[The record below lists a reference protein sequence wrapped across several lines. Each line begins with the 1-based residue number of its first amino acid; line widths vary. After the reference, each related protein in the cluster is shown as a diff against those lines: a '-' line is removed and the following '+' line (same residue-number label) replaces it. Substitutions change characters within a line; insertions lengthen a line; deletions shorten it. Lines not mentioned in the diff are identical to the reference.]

1 VTNSLGVAGLLSQDL
16 SATRSSSLR
25 PRRLATPVI
34 EDFVDQIVSGNIPP
48 GTDLPSEASICSYLG
63 ISRTVL
69 REVLKVLEQKGL
81 VRVENGKGTST
92 TEQDDWK
99 LLDPVVLAARLR
111 HDGDFS
117 FRDHIVSVR
126 IALEAE
132 MALVGNPEQL
142 DDVAKK
148 IGALRSSISDQ
159 ERYFEAD
166 REFHDSV
173 MRASGNQA
181 GRAIVLSI
189 YHEAQ
194 PKIDYK
200 VGDARLEESLRGHIA
215 IFEAIAAHDPVR
227 AADAARE
234 HIVGGWR
241 RRISKGVP
249 RRTTP
254 ASDSKNSTI

>member
-1 VTNSLGVAGLLSQDL
+1 VSDLVGVAGLLSQDL
-16 SATRSSSLR
+16 HGSRNASLR

-48 GTDLPSEASICSYLG
+48 GTDLPSEASICTYLG

-99 LLDPVVLAARLR
+99 LLDPLVLAARLR
-111 HDGDFS
+111 HDGDFR
-117 FRDHIVSVR
+117 FRENTVAVR

-132 MALVGNPEQL
+132 MAGEAALVGTAEQL
-142 DDVAKK
+142 DDIAKK
-148 IGALRSSISDQ
+148 IGALQGSLGDQ
-159 ERYFEAD
+159 EKYFQAD

-173 MRASGNQA
+173 MRASGNQL

-194 PKIDYK
+194 PRIDYA
-200 VGDARLEESLRGHIA
+200 VGDARLEESLLGHIA
-215 IFEAIAAHDPVR
+215 IFEAISAHDSER

-241 RRISKGVP
+241 RKVS
-249 RRTTP
+249 
-254 ASDSKNSTI
+254 